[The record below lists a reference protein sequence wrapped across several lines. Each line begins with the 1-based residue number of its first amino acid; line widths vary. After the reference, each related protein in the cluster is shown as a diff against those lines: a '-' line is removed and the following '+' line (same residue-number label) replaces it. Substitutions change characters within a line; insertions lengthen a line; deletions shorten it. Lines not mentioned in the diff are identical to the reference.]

1 MRREAAAT
9 HWWGRGERV
18 CRPLLVAIAVVLLP
32 HVSLAQSTSSPDSSF
47 RAFLSTFEAATR
59 DLLNGDGAHWQALL
73 STEPGATLFNP
84 YGGTF
89 RDTPEVTRRYAW
101 LASQLTPRAA
111 TLTVDYLSIDVSGD
125 LATVV
130 SLEHPALRSATGDS
144 IENRLTRATMI
155 FRHEAGGWRLRHRH
169 MDHLGES
176 GAPK

>member
-9 HWWGRGERV
+9 RWRGGGGTF

-32 HVSLAQSTSSPDSSF
+32 RVSLAQSASSPDSSF
-47 RAFLSTFEAATR
+47 RAFLPTFEAATR

-73 STEPGATLFNP
+73 STEPGATLFNAF
-84 YGGTF
+84 GGVF
-89 RDTPEVTRRYAW
+89 RDTPEVTRRYEW
-101 LASQLTPRAA
+101 LATQFTPRSA

-144 IENRLTRATMI
+144 METGLTRATMI

-169 MDHLGES
+169 MDHLS
-176 GAPK
+176 GRGAAK

>member
-1 MRREAAAT
+1 MRRDASAT
-9 HWWGRGERV
+9 RWWGRGETFGRA
-18 CRPLLVAIAVVLLP
+18 LLVAIAAVLLP
-32 HVSLAQSTSSPDSSF
+32 HVGLSQSTSSPDSSF
-47 RAFLSTFEAATR
+47 RAFLPTFEAATR

-144 IENRLTRATMI
+144 METGLTRATMI

-169 MDHLGES
+169 MDHLS
-176 GAPK
+176 GRGAAK